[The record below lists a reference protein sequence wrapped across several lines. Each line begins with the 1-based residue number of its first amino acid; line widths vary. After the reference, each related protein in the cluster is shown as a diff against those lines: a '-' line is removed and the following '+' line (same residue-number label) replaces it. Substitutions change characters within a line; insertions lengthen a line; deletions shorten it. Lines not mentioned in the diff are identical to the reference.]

1 MPSTSEN
8 IGHFVSK
15 RALLN
20 PDLEAFVDLD
30 TGRRFTFAELNAR
43 VNRTAHMLAANGVV
57 RGSRVGL
64 LMMNSVEFEESYFA
78 IAKLGAAAVPL
89 NWRLVADE
97 LAFIVADAEATHVIF
112 GSEFA
117 DVVADLRGRGDATR
131 LATFIQVG
139 GDVRPWAL
147 DYAAV
152 QATASDEEVDVETDA
167 GDLLYVMYTSGTTG
181 LPKGVMHTH
190 ETALW
195 AILTIDATADQH
207 FADRYLVALPMFHV
221 GALIPAIAACY
232 AGVTQLVMRTFDPV
246 KAWQHIVDERCTTGL
261 LVPAMLQFMLQTRP
275 EGTDVAPLRWIM
287 SGASPVPVTLIE
299 AYAELGIEIHQVY
312 GLTESCGPAC
322 LISPDEAVTRA
333 GSTGKE
339 FFFTRVRVVDVD
351 GNDVPPDTPGEL
363 ICQGPHVMVGYLN
376 RPEDTAKTIVDGWL
390 HTGDVAV
397 VDKDG
402 YIYIHDR
409 IKDMIISGGENV
421 YPAEIENVLLGHPRI
436 VDVAVIGRPSERW
449 GETPLAVVVRS
460 DESLT
465 DAEVLAFTDGKLA
478 RYKRPTAAV
487 FVDEIPRNPSG
498 KALKRVLRD
507 RFPES
512 AP

>member
-1 MPSTSEN
+1 MPSPSTN

-20 PDLEAFVDLD
+20 PDLDALVDLD
-30 TGRRFTFAELNAR
+30 TGRRFTFAELNDR
-43 VNRTAHMLAANGVV
+43 VNRTAHLLADNGVE
-57 RGSRVGL
+57 RGGRVAL

-78 IAKLGAAAVPL
+78 IAKLGATAVPL

-97 LAFIVADAEATHVIF
+97 LAFIVADAGATHIVF
-112 GSEFA
+112 GTEFA
-117 DVVADLRGRGDATR
+117 DVVANLRDRGGETS

-139 GDVRPWAL
+139 DDVGPWAL

-152 QATASDEEVDVETDA
+152 QAAASNEEVDVETDIN
-167 GDLLYVMYTSGTTG
+167 DLLYIMYTSGTTG
-181 LPKGVMHTH
+181 LPKGVMHSH

-207 FADRYLVALPMFHV
+207 FGDRYLVALPLFHV
-221 GALIPAIAACY
+221 GALTPAVGACF

-246 KAWQHIVDERCTTGL
+246 KAWQYIVDERCTTGL

-275 EGTDVAPLRWIM
+275 ADIDLRLLRWIM

-312 GLTESCGPAC
+312 GLTESCGPVC
-322 LISPDEAVTRA
+322 LISPDEALARA

-339 FFFTRVRVVDVD
+339 FFFTKVRIVDED

-363 ICQGPHVMVGYLN
+363 ICRGKHVMVGYLN
-376 RPEDTAKTIVDGWL
+376 RPEETAKTITDGWL
-390 HTGDVAV
+390 HTGDIAV

-402 YIYIHDR
+402 YVSIHDR

-421 YPAEIENVLLGHPRI
+421 YPAEIENVLLGHPHI
-436 VDVAVIGRPSERW
+436 ADVAVIGRPSERW
-449 GETPLAVVVRS
+449 GETPLAVVVRR
-460 DESLT
+460 DDSLT
-465 DAEVLAFTDGKLA
+465 ESDVLTFTEGKLA
-478 RYKRPTAAV
+478 RYKRPTGAV
-487 FVDEIPRNPSG
+487 FIDEIPRNPSG
-498 KALKRVLRD
+498 KPLKRLLRD
-507 RFPES
+507 RFPDA

>member
-1 MPSTSEN
+1 MSSPATN
-8 IGHFVSK
+8 IGHFVTK

-20 PDLEAFVDLD
+20 PDLEALVDVD
-30 TGRRFTFAELNAR
+30 TGRRFTFAELNDR
-43 VNRTAHMLAANGVV
+43 VNRTAHLLSAQGVG
-57 RGSRVGL
+57 RGDRVAL

-78 IAKLGAAAVPL
+78 IAKLGATAVPL
-89 NWRLVADE
+89 NWRLVPGE
-97 LAFIVADAEATHVIF
+97 LAFIISDAGATTIVF

-117 DVVADLRGRGDATR
+117 DVVDQLRTGGETS
-131 LATFIQVG
+131 LTTFVQVG
-139 GDVRPWAL
+139 DDVRDWAV
-147 DYAAV
+147 DYAAA
-152 QATASDEEVDVETDA
+152 QAAASNEEIDVETDVD
-167 GDLLYVMYTSGTTG
+167 DLLYIMYTSGTTG
-181 LPKGVMHTH
+181 LPKGVMHSH
-190 ETALW
+190 FTALW

-207 FADRYLVALPMFHV
+207 FGDRYLVTLPLFHV
-221 GALIPAIAACY
+221 GALTPASAAMY
-232 AGVTQLVMRTFDPV
+232 AGVTQIVMRTFDPV
-246 KAWQHIVDERCTTGL
+246 KAWTYMVEERVTTGL

-275 EGTDVAPLRWIM
+275 ADIDLSRVRWIM

-322 LISPDEAVTRA
+322 LISPDEALKRA

-339 FFFTRVRVVDVD
+339 FFFTKVRVVDPE

-363 ICQGPHVMVGYLN
+363 ICQGNHVMVGYWN
-376 RPEDTAKTIVDGWL
+376 RPDATAEAIRDGWL

-402 YIYIHDR
+402 YVYIHDR

-421 YPAEIENVLLGHPRI
+421 YPAEIENVLLQHSGI
-436 VDVAVIGRPSERW
+436 ADVAVIGRPSQRW
-449 GETPLAVVVRS
+449 GETPLAVVVRK
-460 DESLT
+460 DDALT
-465 DAEVLAFTDGKLA
+465 EDEVLAFTEGKLA
-478 RYKRPTAAV
+478 RYKRPTGVV

-498 KALKRVLRD
+498 KALKRVLRE
-507 RFPES
+507 RFPDP